1 MESINTIQEPLGETT
16 DVEVWLS
23 RAGLKFADLGQDEA
37 SKAIRKQWR
46 EYQAAVHKCCVALH
60 QPAEMVHLT
69 GVYAKLRIPSHTFIK
84 NDEGVLNS

>member
-16 DVEVWLS
+16 DVDVWLS

-46 EYQAAVHKCCVALH
+46 EYQAAVHKCCVELH
-60 QPAEMVHLT
+60 QSPETVHLS
-69 GVYAKLRIPSHTFIK
+69 GVYAKLRIPNHRYIK